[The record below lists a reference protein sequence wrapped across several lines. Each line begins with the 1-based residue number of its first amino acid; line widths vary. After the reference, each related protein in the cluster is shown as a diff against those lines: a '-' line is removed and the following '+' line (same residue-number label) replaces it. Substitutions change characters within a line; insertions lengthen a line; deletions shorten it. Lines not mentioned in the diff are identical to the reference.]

1 MRFLLWFA
9 VACSG
14 PSAPVAP
21 VREPAGPAGPAGPA
35 APAAAAK
42 GDAGPTPVDATSLR
56 ALVERTDKLLTV
68 CTGDV
73 WEKAA
78 NPADAERV
86 SASCGG
92 LGTEADEAI
101 RSELGRIVEGDAF
114 VANLSHAADDID
126 QLVRTLKTPEH
137 AGELQNQIDHVRG
150 SIEALKSNVAKIR
163 GIEALHPVESGPTS
177 CLAEAKA
184 AEVVQRLVDGQ
195 KSRFENLDRL
205 LIAFGTKQANKAELV
220 RKRVLLANQ
229 RAARLRW
236 EADTRR
242 WAPACAKEPGA
253 QPWVDRAKGALAA
266 AGPALDAFD
275 AAVGPLVAGA
285 VTSAE
290 EGERLQ
296 QSYET
301 ARAGWV
307 ATWAP

>member
-1 MRFLLWFA
+1 
-9 VACSG
+9 
-14 PSAPVAP
+14 
-21 VREPAGPAGPAGPA
+21 
-35 APAAAAK
+35 
-42 GDAGPTPVDATSLR
+42 
-56 ALVERTDKLLTV
+56 LVERTDKLLAV

-78 NPADAERV
+78 LPEDADRV

-92 LGTEADEAI
+92 LGTEADAAI
-101 RSELGRIVEGDAF
+101 QTELGRIVEGDAF

-126 QLVRTLKTPEH
+126 QLVRALKSPEH

-163 GIEALHPVESGPTS
+163 GIDALHPVEAGPTS
-177 CLAEAKA
+177 CLVEAKA
-184 AEVVQRLVDGQ
+184 AEVVQRLIDGQ

-253 QPWVDRAKGALAA
+253 QPWVDRAKGALTG
-266 AGPALDAFD
+266 AGPVLDAFD
-275 AAVGPLVAGA
+275 AAVGPLVAGDVA
-285 VTSAE
+285 SAE
-290 EGERLQ
+290 GGERLQ
-296 QSYET
+296 QAYDT
-301 ARAGWV
+301 ARAGWN
-307 ATWAP
+307 AAWSP

>member
-14 PSAPVAP
+14 PVAPVAP
-21 VREPAGPAGPAGPA
+21 LAE
-35 APAAAAK
+35 PAAATSAAAPK

-56 ALVERTDKLLTV
+56 ALVERTDKLLAI

-78 NPADAERV
+78 KPEDAERV
-86 SASCGG
+86 SASCSA
-92 LGTEADEAI
+92 LGTEADAAI
-101 RSELGRIVEGDAF
+101 QTELGRIVEGDAF

-126 QLVRTLKTPEH
+126 QLVRALQAPEH

-163 GIEALHPVESGPTS
+163 GIDALHPVESGPTS

-184 AEVVQRLVDGQ
+184 AEVVQRLIDGQ

-253 QPWVDRAKGALAA
+253 QPWVDRARSALAG

-275 AAVGPLVAGA
+275 KAVEPLVAGS

-296 QSYET
+296 QAYET
-301 ARAGWV
+301 ARAGWT
-307 ATWAP
+307 AAWAP